1 MTIEWMN
8 EDGNPVTMIDG
19 DRITESSI
27 RQIDDR
33 TYARNVN
40 VNPLRVEDSGTYTC
54 EGAVMGEFITSEA
67 ASETFDFVV
76 FGKYHYCGLF
86 CRILN
91 ILPFM

>member
-19 DRITESSI
+19 ARITESSI

-33 TYARNVN
+33 TYARDVN
-40 VNPLRVEDSGTYTC
+40 VNPLQVEDSGTYTC

-67 ASETFDFVV
+67 VSGTFDFVV
-76 FGKYHYCGLF
+76 FGKYHYCG
-86 CRILN
+86 
-91 ILPFM
+91 